1 MKKFKFSHLLLAIVG
16 VLAFA
21 SCQHEHADWT
31 PGVQDAS
38 MGVYF
43 PDTSHVELA
52 VDGTEAEIVV
62 KRIKTAEAA
71 SVKVRVSD
79 VDKCGLFTV
88 QGTEF
93 DENGGAV
100 VNVDFAA
107 GAEESSIIFSYD
119 SSDLVAGT
127 NYSFAIQLDQTDASI
142 YGVSNAV
149 FTLAIPEPWKS
160 LGKGTYRDDF
170 LAPLYGG
177 PSGVVV
183 EVEVVQHELEP
194 NRYRMVEPYSQA
206 LCPYII
212 GGVPEDMTYT
222 GPGYVEFVVDE
233 AGNVE
238 IPSSPLGFKLDVGT
252 GQPED
257 FYLATVY
264 ADANT
269 PLYGKFE
276 EGVFWFTTPQSIMWH
291 IPDGRGNYAN
301 KNGLFALALPGYSIR
316 DYSISAAYAGMVT
329 ESDNVTTSALLEF
342 AVGSDVQSYKFT
354 VLDGNVV
361 DATDTIAAIVEGS
374 EDITIYEAEADE
386 LTWTLDLGA
395 AGIYTVVAVPYA
407 DEAVVEEAIVYPFYF
422 HMDGG
427 ELPKAEFKVLYDS
440 VFNLTGNEEYEAQ
453 YPEAYFVA
461 LGIVGDP
468 NEIKSIK
475 AWIGDAAVAAGSGM
489 THEQIVAGY
498 GDNFQNAIDAIRK
511 SYDPE
516 KGYGSAVM
524 GPYNMASG
532 STSCAIVAIE
542 TLYGDTQVFYVEK
555 ELPNATG
562 LALGEYKLT
571 DSLTLKDADGKDVV
585 EEYELPIYI
594 TGGTAPGQ
602 LIAEL
607 DGFQFLGKVDAEN
620 GVVVFDGTEIND
632 GQDYIINTYTFYYDK
647 AQTQAF
653 GYYAASDAEL
663 NTPADLT
670 FSFEG
675 DKLVGLETYFA
686 SLIFAL
692 ADESFLGYDFFFSP
706 DATVEYTEGATEPET
721 SAVKASVKS
730 LGAELQ
736 FGMEIDMPVASIK
749 VNPYHG
755 KVNRQFVSKAVL
767 VF

>member
-1 MKKFKFSHLLLAIVG
+1 MKKFNFIYLFLALVG
-16 VLAFA
+16 VFA
-21 SCQHEHADWT
+21 LTSCEHQYADYT
-31 PGVQDAS
+31 PGAQDAN

-43 PDTSHVELA
+43 PSTDGFEVKAETTS
-52 VDGTEAEIVV
+52 VDIVVARLNTEAA
-62 KRIKTAEAA
+62 AE
-71 SVKVRVSD
+71 VTVRAEDTTSS
-79 VDKCGLFTV
+79 GLFTWPASV
-88 QGTEF
+88 SFSADQSEAAFTISF
-93 DENGGAV
+93 DGSKLEIGK
-100 VNVDFAA
+100 
-107 GAEESSIIFSYD
+107 EY
-119 SSDLVAGT
+119 
-127 NYSFAIQLDQTDASI
+127 AIRVQLDQAEAST
-142 YGVSNAV
+142 YAASE
-149 FTLAIPEPWKS
+149 AIFKIMVPEPWKS

-170 LAPLYGG
+170 LAPMYGG

-183 EVEVVQHELEP
+183 EVEVVQHELET

-238 IPSSPLGFKLDVGT
+238 IPSSPLGFQLVVEQG
-252 GQPED
+252 GSPQD
-257 FYLATVY
+257 FFLATVY

-269 PLYGKFE
+269 PMYGKFQD
-276 EGVFWFTTPQSIMWH
+276 GVFWFTTPQSIMWH

-301 KNGLFALALPGYSIR
+301 AQGLFALALPGYSIK

-342 AVGSDVQSYKFT
+342 AVGADVQSYKFT
-354 VLDGNVV
+354 VLDGNVS
-361 DATDTIAAIVEGS
+361 DATETIAAIVEGS

-395 AGIYTVVAVPYA
+395 TGIYTVVAIPYA
-407 DEAVVEEAIVYPFYF
+407 GEAKVEEAIVYPFYF
-422 HMDGG
+422 HMEGG
-427 ELPKAEFKVLYDS
+427 ELPKAEFRVLYES
-440 VFNLTGNEEYEAQ
+440 VSTLTGNDAYEAQ
-453 YPEAYFVA
+453 FPSAYFVA
-461 LGIVGDP
+461 LGIVGNP
-468 NEIKSIK
+468 SEMRSMK
-475 AWIGDAAVAAGSGM
+475 AWIGDAAVVAGSGM
-489 THEQIVAGY
+489 TPEQIVAGY
-498 GDNFQNAIDAIRK
+498 GEDFTDAIDMIR
-511 SYDPE
+511 DQVNPE
-516 KGYGSAVM
+516 TGVGSVVL

-571 DSLTLKDADGKDVV
+571 DSLTFKDADGKDVV

-594 TGGTAPGQ
+594 TGGKAAGQ
-602 LIAEL
+602 LIAEF

-632 GQDYIINTYTFYYDK
+632 GQDYIINTYTFYYDQAK
-647 AQTQAF
+647 TKAF

-692 ADESFLGYDFFFSP
+692 ADESFVGYDFFFSP
-706 DATVEYTEGATEPET
+706 EATVEYVVVEETPEEEQPET
-721 SAVKASVKS
+721 SAVKASAKS

-749 VNPYHG
+749 AEPYHG

-767 VF
+767 GF

>member
-31 PGVQDAS
+31 PGVQDAN
-38 MGVYF
+38 MGVHF
-43 PDTSHVELA
+43 PDTSHVDLA

-62 KRIKTAEAA
+62 KRSKTAEAA
-71 SVKVRVSD
+71 SVKVYVSD

-88 QGTEF
+88 QGAEF
-93 DENGGAV
+93 DDEGSAI

-107 GAEESSIIFSYD
+107 GAEESSIIFGYD
-119 SSDLVAGT
+119 SSDLVAGA
-127 NYSFAIQLDQTDASI
+127 NYSFAIQLNQTDASL

-170 LAPLYGG
+170 LSPLYGG

-206 LCPYII
+206 MCPYII

-233 AGNVE
+233 NGNVE

-252 GQPED
+252 GGPVD

-276 EGVFWFTTPQSIMWH
+276 DGVFWFTTPQSIMWH

-301 KNGLFALALPGYSIR
+301 QNGLFALALPGYSIR
-316 DYSISAAYAGMVT
+316 DYSISAAYAGMLT

-354 VLDGNVV
+354 ILDGNVV

-395 AGIYTVVAVPYA
+395 TGIYTVVAVPYA
-407 DEAVVEEAIVYPFYF
+407 DEAVVDEAIVYPFYF
-422 HMDGG
+422 HMGGG

-440 VFNLTGNEEYEAQ
+440 VFNLTGDEKYEEQ
-453 YPEAYFVA
+453 FPEAYFVA

-468 NEIKSIK
+468 NEMKSIK

-489 THEQIVAGY
+489 THEQIVANY
-498 GDNFQNAIDAIRK
+498 GEDFQSAIDAIRK

-542 TLYGDTQVFYVEK
+542 SLYGDTQVFYVEK

-562 LALGEYKLT
+562 FALGSYSLSDTLNGKEYAL
-571 DSLTLKDADGKDVV
+571 DFN
-585 EEYELPIYI
+585 
-594 TGGTAPGQ
+594 
-602 LIAEL
+602 L
-607 DGFQFLGKVDAEN
+607 DGGYEPNQVIATIEDFQFVGKVDAEN
-620 GVVVFDGTEIND
+620 GAVVFDGFEWND
-632 GQDYIINTYTFYYDK
+632 EADYIQNTYLFYYDK

-692 ADESFLGYDFFFSP
+692 ADESFVGYDFYFSP
-706 DATVEYTEGATEPET
+706 EATLEYVVVEETPEEEQPET
-721 SAVKASVKS
+721 AAVKASVKS
-730 LGAELQ
+730 LGVELQ
-736 FGMEIDMPVASIK
+736 LGVAVDFTVSTIK
-749 VNPYHG
+749 AEPFNG
-755 KVNRQFVSKAVL
+755 KYNRVL
-767 VF
+767 VNNATFGF